1 MSACIRLFTR
11 TLQLPAHTRT
21 SGEGAKDLVLVQGKC
36 KRRKI
41 AREME
46 RGEEKRWR
54 RGRRVK
60 GTREKE
66 RRADQ
71 IRNEARRGLSL
82 LKSSRESR
90 E

>member
-11 TLQLPAHTRT
+11 TLQLLPAHTRT

-36 KRRKI
+36 ERRKI
-41 AREME
+41 AREIE
-46 RGEEKRWR
+46 KGGGKRGMEEKRKR
-54 RGRRVK
+54 D
-60 GTREKE
+60 EKE
-66 RRADQ
+66 READQ